1 MSNEPP
7 ADAGS
12 RQQSRLAQLGGLFGG
27 FAHEIR
33 NPLSTIGLQLQ
44 LLQEDW
50 ERAATLARQE
60 TVDKGDEARRD
71 GMVHRTEKSLK
82 RLSVLQGEVRRL
94 QSILDEFLRFVR
106 SPDLELGPVPLNQTL
121 QAVVDFIEPELARQ
135 GTVIRF
141 LPDPRVPLLKLDPNQ
156 LRAAFLNLLINA
168 QQALKQG
175 GEIIVQTRLI
185 GDRVLVSFTDTGP
198 GMTPE
203 VAARC
208 FTPYF
213 TTKKDG
219 SGLGLPTTRRIVED
233 HGGTI
238 RVQSEPGRG
247 TRFVIDLPTRGVEAL
262 PQPAAKGG
270 EE

>member
-1 MSNEPP
+1 MTGDSPSE
-7 ADAGS
+7 ARA
-12 RQQSRLAQLGGLFGG
+12 RQESRLAQLGGLFGG

-44 LLQEDW
+44 LLQEEW

-60 TVDKGDEARRD
+60 AATQGADAARD
-71 GMVHRTEKSLK
+71 GGLARTEKSLK

-94 QSILDEFLRFVR
+94 QNILDEFLRFVR
-106 SPDLELGPVPLNQTL
+106 SPELELSPVPLNQTV
-121 QAVVDFIEPELARQ
+121 QAVVEFVEPELLRQ

-141 LPDPRVPLLKLDPNQ
+141 LPDPRVPLLKVDPNQ

-175 GEIIVQTRLI
+175 GEIIVQTRLL
-185 GDRVLVSFTDTGP
+185 GDRVLISFTDTGP

-203 VAARC
+203 VTARC

-213 TTKKDG
+213 TTKKGG

-233 HGGTI
+233 HGGNI
-238 RVQSEPGRG
+238 KVQSEPGRG
-247 TRFVIDLPTRGVEAL
+247 TRFVIDLPVRGVQAL
-262 PQPAAKGG
+262 PQPAAGG
-270 EE
+270 GQ